1 MMKPNNPNFLCR
13 PKVAGG
19 WRPTIGGILL
29 EGQAPSCP
37 VVLANPVFPA
47 GNTEVAPPV
56 AELRRPANAIGRWV
70 AALAC
75 IFAMSAF
82 AAETITYSYDDAG
95 RLTNAAYGGGAN
107 VAYAYDANG
116 NLLMRTVTA
125 AGGTT
130 YTLIYRA
137 GTGGWIDGVA
147 TQIVAEGQSGTAVT
161 AVVEN
166 ASAVFHGWSDDSEAN
181 PRTDADIMADLTM
194 IASFLSQGGAD
205 LDWYAARGIAPGPG
219 EDWNDVDARIV
230 AGKGTTLRH
239 ENIADTDPNDTND
252 VFRVLSISNGP
263 PLTVQ
268 FQPGSTGR
276 VYTFQYTDDLNPPE
290 DWTDVPGAAP
300 RPGVGGVDGMS
311 DTNPPPPNRAY
322 RIQVEVP

>member
-1 MMKPNNPNFLCR
+1 MARTTPRLFVSAMALSGMAAFVVTGL
-13 PKVAGG
+13 G
-19 WRPTIGGILL
+19 W
-29 EGQAPSCP
+29 
-37 VVLANPVFPA
+37 
-47 GNTEVAPPV
+47 
-56 AELRRPANAIGRWV
+56 
-70 AALAC
+70 AL
-75 IFAMSAF
+75 SAR

-95 RLTNAAYGGGAN
+95 RLTNAAYGGGGN
-107 VAYAYDANG
+107 IAYAYDANG

-137 GTGGWIDGVA
+137 GTGGSIAGVA
-147 TQIVAEGQSGTAVT
+147 TQMVAEGQSGTPVT

-181 PRTDADIMADLTM
+181 PRTDAEVMADLTV

-205 LDWYAARGIAPGPG
+205 LDWYAARGIAPEGG

-239 ENIADTDPNDTND
+239 ENVADTDPGDTND
-252 VFRVLSISNGP
+252 LFRVLSVSNGP

-276 VYTFQYTDDLNPPE
+276 VYTFQYTDDLE
-290 DWTDVPGAAP
+290 DGDSWTTVPGTEP
-300 RPGVGGVDGMS
+300 RPGVGGVDGMG
-311 DTNPPPPNRAY
+311 DGNPPPAKRNY

>member
-1 MMKPNNPNFLCR
+1 MKTMKSNIQYPMSNIQCSRGGGPAALNERSYRRGRLQAEGLVCR
-13 PKVAGG
+13 CAR
-19 WRPTIGGILL
+19 WARRNSAAFFIG
-29 EGQAPSCP
+29 PF
-37 VVLANPVFPA
+37 VLAFVFA
-47 GNTEVAPPV
+47 V
-56 AELRRPANAIGRWV
+56 
-70 AALAC
+70 
-75 IFAMSAF
+75 SAY

-95 RLTNAAYGGGAN
+95 RLTNAAYGGGASI
-107 VAYAYDANG
+107 AYAYDANG

-147 TQIVAEGQSGTAVT
+147 TQIVAEGQSGTPVEAKG
-161 AVVEN
+161 EN
-166 ASAVFHGWSDDSEAN
+166 ASVVFNGWSDDGEAN
-181 PRTDADIMADLTM
+181 PRTDAEVMADLTV

-205 LDWYAARGIAPGPG
+205 LDWYAAHGIAPGPG
-219 EDWNDVDARIV
+219 EDWTDVDARIV

-239 ENIADTDPNDTND
+239 ENIADTDPGDPED
-252 VFRVLSISNGP
+252 RFRVLSVSNGP

-268 FQPGSTGR
+268 FRPGSTGR
-276 VYTFQYTDDLNPPE
+276 VYTFQFTDDLLDGASWSN
-290 DWTDVPGAAP
+290 VPGTDP

-311 DTNPPPPNRAY
+311 DSNAPPARRNY

>member
-1 MMKPNNPNFLCR
+1 MARTTPRLFVSAMALSGMAAFVVTGL
-13 PKVAGG
+13 G
-19 WRPTIGGILL
+19 W
-29 EGQAPSCP
+29 
-37 VVLANPVFPA
+37 
-47 GNTEVAPPV
+47 
-56 AELRRPANAIGRWV
+56 
-70 AALAC
+70 AL
-75 IFAMSAF
+75 SAR

-95 RLTNAAYGGGAN
+95 RLTNAAYGGGGN
-107 VAYAYDANG
+107 IAYAYDANG

-147 TQIVAEGQSGTAVT
+147 TQVVAEGQSGTPVEAKG
-161 AVVEN
+161 EN

-181 PRTDADIMADLTM
+181 PRTDAEVMADLTV

-205 LDWYAARGIAPGPG
+205 LDWYAARGIAPEGG

-239 ENIADTDPNDTND
+239 ENVADTDPGDTND
-252 VFRVLSISNGP
+252 LFRVLSVSNGP

-276 VYTFQYTDDLNPPE
+276 VYTFQYTDDLS
-290 DWTDVPGAAP
+290 DGASWSHVPGTEP
-300 RPGVGGVDGMS
+300 RPGAGGVDGMS
-311 DTNPPPPNRAY
+311 DSNAPPARRNY